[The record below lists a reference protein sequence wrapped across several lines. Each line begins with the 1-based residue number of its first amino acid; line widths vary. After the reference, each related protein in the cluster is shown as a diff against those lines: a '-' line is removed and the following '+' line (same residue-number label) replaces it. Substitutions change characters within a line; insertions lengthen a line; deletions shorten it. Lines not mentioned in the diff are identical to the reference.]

1 MTTEVQVVRRRLLGD
16 YPGAYEK
23 GLLRSN
29 TAGSFP
35 VAIGEATSD
44 PGRRIVTLD
53 GLRGLLTILVMLS
66 HYFGEVPHGF
76 RIAMCGW
83 VAVDMFFIL
92 SGFLIGK
99 LILERHHHA
108 NFFLVFYVRRF
119 LRIIPVYFIVVLIV
133 GAIIHYFPR
142 PWMEA
147 ESNFPLWSYLS
158 FTQIFYMITTQ
169 SIGAHWLAPTW
180 TMTVEEHFY
189 LVAPALIAF
198 TPRKWLVPVL
208 VSCAVFSF
216 FLRLFLF
223 TTDAGTMAGF
233 VLLPARADTL
243 ICGML
248 AAVAVRSALP
258 WVRIIPLLRMIP
270 FLAIIGLAATL
281 MNEGMTVYYIANSSL
296 VAIGGSAYILCVVLG
311 ALNGVDYSSKML
323 QFFGN
328 NGLCIY
334 LIHLPVLGLM
344 HGVILG
350 GIPDIATPAQWLI
363 TIAALPVTVLLS
375 RALTK
380 LVEEPLSAY
389 GRTWRW
395 SVPR

>member
-1 MTTEVQVVRRRLLGD
+1 MTL
-16 YPGAYEK
+16 
-23 GLLRSN
+23 N
-29 TAGSFP
+29 TSSFP

-44 PGRRIVTLD
+44 PSRRIATLD
-53 GLRGLLTILVMLS
+53 GLRGLLTITVMLS

-76 RIAMCGW
+76 RFAMFGW
-83 VAVDMFFIL
+83 IAVDMFFIL

-99 LILERHHHA
+99 LILERHHHG

-119 LRIIPVYFIVVLIV
+119 LRIIPVYFIVVVIV
-133 GAIIHYFPR
+133 GAIFHYFPR

-147 ESNFPLWSYLS
+147 EPSFPLWSYLS
-158 FTQIFYMITTQ
+158 FTQIFYMINTQ

-198 TPRKWLVPVL
+198 IPRKWLVPVL
-208 VSCAVFSF
+208 VSCAVSSL
-216 FLRLFLF
+216 FLRLFIF
-223 TTDAGTMAGF
+223 TADAGTMAGF

-248 AAVAVRSALP
+248 GAVAVRSAIVS
-258 WVRIIPLLRMIP
+258 WVRIIPVIRMIP
-270 FLAIIGLAATL
+270 FLAVIGVAATL
-281 MNEGMTVYYIANSSL
+281 TTGTMTVFDIANPSL
-296 VAIGGSAYILCVVLG
+296 IAVGGSAYILCIVLG
-311 ALNGVDYSSKML
+311 ALNGVNYSSKIL

-344 HGVILG
+344 HGLILG
-350 GIPDIATPAQWLI
+350 GIPDIATPAQWLV
-363 TIAALPVTVLLS
+363 TIASPPVTVLLS
-375 RALTK
+375 RGLTK
-380 LVEEPLSAY
+380 WVEEPLSAY

-395 SVPR
+395 SARPTPLHTGSIARAI